1 MKKVFLFTN
10 VFILSLALLFGLT
23 ACGGEKGGDKKEGDS
38 GTTTEENKDAQED
51 REGKDDGA
59 SEPLIVG
66 TEAGFAPF
74 EYVGENGEV
83 VGVDIEIAQAIA
95 DKLGR
100 ELQIKNM
107 SFDGALLE
115 VQNGKIDL
123 VAAGVNITEERKK
136 KMDFSEPY
144 YKSGQV
150 AVVNAE
156 TPAVTDIK
164 EGAFEGKIL
173 GAQLGTTGDIWATK
187 NAKAAEIR
195 TYKQLAVAITD
206 LQQNKIDAI
215 IMDDVAASEMV
226 ASTNGTVKVLDGKII
241 EEETALALPKDS
253 ELMPVVN
260 EVIKEMKEEGKIDE
274 LFKKHKK
281 AE

>member
-1 MKKVFLFTN
+1 MKKGFLFTK
-10 VFILSLALLFGLT
+10 VFILSLVLLFGLT
-23 ACGGEKGGDKKEGDS
+23 ACGGEKAGDKKEADN
-38 GTTTEENKDAQED
+38 GTTTEENKD
-51 REGKDDGA
+51 DGA
-59 SEPLIVG
+59 KEPLIVG

-115 VQNGKIDL
+115 VQSGKIDL

-144 YKSGQV
+144 YKSSQV

-156 TPAVTDIK
+156 TPAITNIK

-173 GAQLGTTGDIWATK
+173 GAQLGTTADIWATE
-187 NAKAAEIR
+187 NAKAAEVR

-215 IMDDVAASEMV
+215 IIDDIVANEMV
-226 ASTNGTVKVLDGKII
+226 ASTDGTVKVLDGKII